1 MIVVAGGT
9 GFIGN
14 AITLELAG
22 RGQEVCVLSHRAK
35 QGPINGGSGI
45 ALRRADVQDRES
57 LLHALAG
64 ADAVVGAVQF
74 AGFPNENRR
83 KGLTFDQVD
92 RRGTENL
99 VAAALQNGVKRYLY
113 ISGAGAAA
121 DAAQPWFRAKWGAE
135 TAVRA
140 SGMQYAIIRPSWVYG
155 LRDNALNQYV
165 KFVKG
170 PLPLVPVIGN
180 GRQRLQPVFVE
191 DVARAVADLL
201 LSPRSIGDTL
211 EIGGPDVLSM
221 DDVVRTVETVCG
233 RRKRLVHAPVS
244 LMKLLFSPKALFPA
258 LPIPL
263 SPSGLEFATMD
274 ATANNGPLLAAL
286 PEFRLTSLSEG
297 LATYLPSNLSSSGA
311 L

>member
-121 DAAQPWFRAKWGAE
+121 DAAQSWF
-135 TAVRA
+135 
-140 SGMQYAIIRPSWVYG
+140 
-155 LRDNALNQYV
+155 
-165 KFVKG
+165 
-170 PLPLVPVIGN
+170 
-180 GRQRLQPVFVE
+180 
-191 DVARAVADLL
+191 
-201 LSPRSIGDTL
+201 LSLIH
-211 EIGGPDVLSM
+211 I
-221 DDVVRTVETVCG
+221 
-233 RRKRLVHAPVS
+233 
-244 LMKLLFSPKALFPA
+244 
-258 LPIPL
+258 
-263 SPSGLEFATMD
+263 
-274 ATANNGPLLAAL
+274 
-286 PEFRLTSLSEG
+286 
-297 LATYLPSNLSSSGA
+297 
-311 L
+311 